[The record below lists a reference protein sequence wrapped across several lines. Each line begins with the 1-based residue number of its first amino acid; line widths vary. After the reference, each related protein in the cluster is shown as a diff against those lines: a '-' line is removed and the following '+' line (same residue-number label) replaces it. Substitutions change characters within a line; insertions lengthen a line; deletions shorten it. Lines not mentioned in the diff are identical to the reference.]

1 MIQVIMIGEP
11 YYTRCPND
19 QHLLT
24 VVDVR
29 LSKIVPVGDLDL
41 TDEAMTSLD
50 DELQKLS
57 FHSFCPECGFVQG
70 VGYRE

>member
-1 MIQVIMIGEP
+1 MIQAIMIGQP

-29 LSKIVPVGDLDL
+29 LSKIVPVGDLNM
-41 TDEAMTSLD
+41 TDTDMTVLD

-57 FHSFCPECGFVQG
+57 FHSFCPQCGFVQG
-70 VGYRE
+70 VDYRE